1 MKRTLALTVV
11 LGFLTGLSLAD
22 VKKIGSPP
30 TEAPVKEIEVSAKK
44 HEFTPS
50 TIEVPAG
57 TLVRIHLQATD
68 REHGFEV
75 KGIKDS
81 CVRFK
86 PGAPATLEFYAE
98 KAGEYPF
105 ACCKFCGMGHH
116 GMKGKLVVK

>member
-1 MKRTLALTVV
+1 MKRVFTLTAV
-11 LGFLTGLSLAD
+11 LSFLAAMAFAD

-30 TEAPVKEIEVSAKK
+30 ADAPVKEIEVSAKK
-44 HEFTPS
+44 YEFTPS
-50 TIEVPAG
+50 AIEVAAG
-57 TLVRIHLQATD
+57 ALVKIHLQATD

-75 KGIKDS
+75 KGVKDS

-98 KAGEYPF
+98 KAGEYVF

-116 GMKGKLVVK
+116 GMKGKLVVR